1 MKKIFLLSLLFQIF
15 YASAQNTILWTIKKE
30 GNPHTSYLL
39 GTYHQMGNSYV
50 DSLKS
55 VTRALQSSQLAIF
68 ENIDTG
74 ENLIKLLNSRTEN
87 FSYKEKLSK
96 KYLKDLEEIAK
107 NWAVPVSK
115 LSPPELRLKLEQVY
129 YETQCGTIKPT
140 DTSTVFDNYLIK
152 IAQNNSVQVLGLE
165 SNDLMTSYINQTD
178 RTEWKDVKKEIYT
191 WVDNIKLK
199 RETKTL
205 CSMAEAYKKQKLDYQ
220 LDSECAET
228 VIISSR
234 NAVWLPII
242 EKNIAEKNSFIAVGY
257 AHLTGKC
264 GLVTQ
269 LRKTGYKVEP
279 VYDLSK

>member
-1 MKKIFLLSLLFQIF
+1 MKKTICLFLILSISLTF
-15 YASAQNTILWTIKKE
+15 AQNTILWTVKKE

-50 DSLKS
+50 DSLKT
-55 VTRALQSSQLAIF
+55 VTRALKSSQLAVF

-74 ENLIKLLNSRTEN
+74 EKLANFLNSRPEN

-140 DTSTVFDNYLIK
+140 DTSKVFDSYLIK
-152 IAQNNSVQVLGLE
+152 MAKKNSVEVLGLE

-191 WVDNIKLK
+191 WLDNIKMK

-205 CSMAEAYKKQKLDYQ
+205 CSMADAYKKQKLDYQ

-242 EKNIAEKNSFIAVGY
+242 EKNIAEKKSFIAVGY

-269 LRKTGYKVEP
+269 LRRSGYKVEP

>member
-1 MKKIFLLSLLFQIF
+1 MKKIFLLSLLVQFF
-15 YASAQNTILWTIKKE
+15 YASCQNTILWTVKKE

-50 DSLKS
+50 DSLKT
-55 VTRALQSSQLAIF
+55 VTRALQSSQLAVF

-74 ENLIKLLNSRTEN
+74 EKLANFLNSRPEN
-87 FSYKEKLSK
+87 FTYKEKLSK

-129 YETQCGTIKPT
+129 YETQCGTIKPS
-140 DTSTVFDNYLIK
+140 DTFKGFDNYLIK
-152 IAQNNSVQVLGLE
+152 LAKKNSVEVLGLE

-191 WVDNIKLK
+191 WLDNIKMK

-242 EKNIAEKNSFIAVGY
+242 EKNIDEKNSFIAVGY

-264 GLVTQ
+264 GLVAQ
-269 LRKTGYKVEP
+269 LRQSGYKVEP